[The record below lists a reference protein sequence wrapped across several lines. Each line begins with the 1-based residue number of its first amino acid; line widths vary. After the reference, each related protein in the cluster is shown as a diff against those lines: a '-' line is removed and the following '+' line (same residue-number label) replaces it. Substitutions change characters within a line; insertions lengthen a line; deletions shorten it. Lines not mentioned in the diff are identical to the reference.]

1 MQVESKG
8 FTLIELSIALVII
21 GLLMGVVLKGQALID
36 NAKVKNMANDFRAI
50 QTQVYAYQDKFKSLP
65 GDDGAAIDHLGAA
78 AANGDGDGVIEGAY
92 NATSGETFQIW
103 KHLRLAQLATG
114 SVDTAAVAYVPANS
128 DGGRI
133 GIQAGTL
140 PSITGL
146 SGTHVVCSEGVA
158 GKFARQLDIML
169 DDGNTATGIMMAT
182 ADSASGAT
190 AASAVTSTGATQTI
204 NDTSK
209 YTVCMAF

>member
-1 MQVESKG
+1 MKVKSKG

-21 GLLMGVVLKGQALID
+21 GLLMGGVLKGQALID

-50 QTQVYAYQDKFKSLP
+50 QTQVYAYQDKFKALP
-65 GDDGAAIDHLGAA
+65 GDDGAAIDHLGTA

-114 SVDTAAVAYVPANS
+114 PVDTGAAAYLPVNS

-133 GIQAGTL
+133 GIQAGTVS
-140 PSITGL
+140 SIVGL
-146 SGTHVVCSEGVA
+146 SGTYVVCSENVA

-169 DDGNTATGIMMAT
+169 DDGNTATGTMMA
-182 ADSASGAT
+182 AT
-190 AASAVTSTGATQTI
+190 GSVGGASAVAAVTSAGAAQTI
-204 NDTSK
+204 NDAAK